1 MQGKGGEDT
10 HRVNYL
16 PSSFIRVLDQGN
28 AYEVGYDATTGLVDG
43 SMSEGEKESWGQ
55 PTNKGKRAFLT

>member
-1 MQGKGGEDT
+1 M
-10 HRVNYL
+10 NYL